1 MQKIIAE
8 NDLQQNEN
16 IQKLQE
22 ELEQCQNRLKD
33 LEENV
38 LYYQYDDGTKTLN
51 VYGNRGGQ
59 ESE

>member
-1 MQKIIAE
+1 M
-8 NDLQQNEN
+8 QQNEN
-16 IQKLQE
+16 IKNLQG
-22 ELEQCQNRLKD
+22 ELEQCRNRLKD

-38 LYYQYDDGTKTLN
+38 LYYQYDSETQTLN